1 MAITVVSPILV
12 HGVYSINIFLNEYVD
27 WTGLLVVTS
36 EKTKFIKETAGALRN
51 NCLKFGIFFF
61 NWLTKYIN
69 TFGAEVL
76 EMLIMAHGSMC
87 RGLCGWC
94 SAREK

>member
-1 MAITVVSPILV
+1 MNTWI
-12 HGVYSINIFLNEYVD
+12 
-27 WTGLLVVTS
+27 GLGCLWLHLK
-36 EKTKFIKETAGALRN
+36 KTKFIKETAGALRN

-69 TFGAEVL
+69 TFAAEVL
-76 EMLIMAHGSMC
+76 EMLIMAHGSVC